1 MISFTTLFSTT
12 SLSFKIYN
20 FIYFFFFFNHSDLD
34 VHDSKTPVTMLF
46 LFPFKKQYILVTYK
60 LKTVQIKVILKR
72 QVIKKDKFIH
82 IRRKQKH

>member
-1 MISFTTLFSTT
+1 M
-12 SLSFKIYN
+12 
-20 FIYFFFFFNHSDLD
+20 
-34 VHDSKTPVTMLF
+34 HDSKTPVTMLF

-82 IRRKQKH
+82 IRRKHKTLMYHRNCIFAKNLTTFYVHYLYKNELFHI